1 MKFTGKVIGANK
13 TFNSLMDSEI
23 EGELIFIKNK
33 EYALRFINGKKYI
46 FEIYHFVFGENSI
59 ELEGWAGSKDNNFGR
74 LALRIEPVIAK

>member
-1 MKFTGKVIGANK
+1 MKFTGKVIDANK

-33 EYALRFINGKKYI
+33 EYALRFNDKKYI
-46 FEIYHFVFGENSI
+46 FEIYRFVFGANSI

>member
-33 EYALRFINGKKYI
+33 EYALRFNDKKYI
-46 FEIYHFVFGENSI
+46 FEIYRFVFGANSI
-59 ELEGWAGSKDNNFGR
+59 
-74 LALRIEPVIAK
+74 

>member
-1 MKFTGKVIGANK
+1 MKFTGKVIGTNK

-33 EYALRFINGKKYI
+33 EYALRFNDKKYI

-59 ELEGWAGSKDNNFGR
+59 ELEGWAGNKDNNFGR